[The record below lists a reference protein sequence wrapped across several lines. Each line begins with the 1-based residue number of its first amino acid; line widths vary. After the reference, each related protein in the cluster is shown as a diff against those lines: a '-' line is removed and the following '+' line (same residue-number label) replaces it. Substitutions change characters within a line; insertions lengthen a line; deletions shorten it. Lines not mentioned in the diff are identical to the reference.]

1 MSDLLITST
10 VLATF
15 VGGILALLAPCCIS
29 VMLPAYFA
37 SAFSK
42 RTQIVAMTMVFT
54 AGVGTVILPIALGAS
69 ALSSLLLGQH
79 AWIFG
84 IGGALMAVAGLATVA
99 GWKFALPMPGGSSGG
114 GGVRGVYGLGVFAGA
129 ASACCAPVLLGVAAL
144 SGAAASFTVALAVGV
159 AYVFGMVAPLAV
171 IALLWDRRD
180 WSVSRLQS
188 RTVAVPFGRSRRAVP
203 LGNVLSGALL
213 VLMGALTSLL
223 AVSGNAMDTAE
234 WQVRAAAWLQHVA
247 AVVLDALSWLPG
259 WAGAL
264 IVFGGLGLIIAIA
277 VRQTSSTTAQASSA
291 ALDDLDLA
299 ADSPGSEADSAPV
312 VLTRLVARE
321 PTRVRRRAPGLG
333 DVRVGSTRGH
343 GPAVRRAS
351 RPHPVHRHRARRGC
365 AHAMAVTCRT
375 TTSA

>member
-10 VLATF
+10 VLASF

-37 SAFSK
+37 STFSR

-84 IGGALMAVAGLATVA
+84 IGGALMAVAGLAMVA
-99 GWKFALPMPGGSSGG
+99 GWKFSLPMPGGGSSG
-114 GGVRGVYGLGVFAGA
+114 GGVRGVYSLGVFAGA
-129 ASACCAPVLLGVAAL
+129 ASACCAPVLLGVGAR
-144 SGAAASFTVALAVGV
+144 SGAAASFPVALAVGV

-180 WSVSRLQS
+180 WSASRLQS
-188 RTVAVPFGRSRRAVP
+188 RTIAVPLGRRRKAVP
-203 LGNVLSGALL
+203 LGNVLSGGLL

-234 WQVRAAAWLQHVA
+234 WQVRAGAWLQHVA
-247 AVVLDALSWLPG
+247 AVILNGLAWLPG

-264 IVFGGLGLIIAIA
+264 LVFGALGLIVTIA
-277 VRQTSSTTAQASSA
+277 VRQAT
-291 ALDDLDLA
+291 
-299 ADSPGSEADSAPV
+299 GSAP
-312 VLTRLVARE
+312 A
-321 PTRVRRRAPGLG
+321 PSSSPADDTRVPADAAGADDPLAP
-333 DVRVGSTRGH
+333 T
-343 GPAVRRAS
+343 ATTN
-351 RPHPVHRHRARRGC
+351 PHP
-365 AHAMAVTCRT
+365 MET
-375 TTSA
+375 TQ

>member
-1 MSDLLITST
+1 LKEAMSDLLITST
-10 VLATF
+10 VLASF

-37 SAFSK
+37 STFSR

-84 IGGALMAVAGLATVA
+84 IGGALMALAGLAMIA
-99 GWKFALPMPGGSSGG
+99 GWKFSLPMPTGGSSAG

-144 SGAAASFTVALAVGV
+144 AGAAASFPVALAVGV
-159 AYVFGMVAPLAV
+159 AYVFGMVAPLAL

-180 WSVSRLQS
+180 WTASRLQS
-188 RTVAVPFGRSRRAVP
+188 RTVSVPFSSTRRAVP
-203 LGNVLSGALL
+203 LGNVLSGGLL

-223 AVSGNAMDTAE
+223 AVSGKAMDTAD
-234 WQVRAAAWLQHVA
+234 WQVRAGAWLQHVA
-247 AVVLDALSWLPG
+247 AVALDALSWLPG

-264 IVFGGLGLIIAIA
+264 LVFGALAVIVTVA
-277 VRQTSSTTAQASSA
+277 VRQTTRPVGTGATAPAPDDADNDDLTPPSA
-291 ALDDLDLA
+291 A
-299 ADSPGSEADSAPV
+299 
-312 VLTRLVARE
+312 
-321 PTRVRRRAPGLG
+321 
-333 DVRVGSTRGH
+333 ST
-343 GPAVRRAS
+343 
-351 RPHPVHRHRARRGC
+351 PHP
-365 AHAMAVTCRT
+365 MEIP
-375 TTSA
+375 

>member
-10 VLATF
+10 VLASF
-15 VGGILALLAPCCIS
+15 IGGILALLAPCCIS

-37 SAFSK
+37 STFSR

-84 IGGALMAVAGLATVA
+84 VGGALMAVAGLAMVA
-99 GWKFALPMPGGSSGG
+99 GWKFSMPMPGGGASGG
-114 GGVRGVYGLGVFAGA
+114 SGVRGVYGLGVFAGA

-144 SGAAASFTVALAVGV
+144 SGAAASFPVALAVGV

-180 WSVSRLQS
+180 WSTSRLQS
-188 RTVAVPFGRSRRAVP
+188 RTVAVPIGRRRRAVP

-223 AVSGNAMDTAE
+223 AVSGNAMETAE
-234 WQVRAAAWLQHVA
+234 WQVRAGAWLQHVA
-247 AVVLDALSWLPG
+247 AVILNGLDWLPG

-264 IVFGGLGLIIAIA
+264 LVFGALGVIITIA
-277 VRQTSSTTAQASSA
+277 VRQTSTARPVSATDSELSNDDDADTPRDTLTPTSSTT
-291 ALDDLDLA
+291 
-299 ADSPGSEADSAPV
+299 
-312 VLTRLVARE
+312 
-321 PTRVRRRAPGLG
+321 PTH
-333 DVRVGSTRGH
+333 T
-343 GPAVRRAS
+343 
-351 RPHPVHRHRARRGC
+351 
-365 AHAMAVTCRT
+365 MET
-375 TTSA
+375 TP

>member
-10 VLATF
+10 VLASF
-15 VGGILALLAPCCIS
+15 IGGILALLAPCCIS

-37 SAFSK
+37 STFSR

-84 IGGALMAVAGLATVA
+84 VGGALMAVAGLAMVA
-99 GWKFALPMPGGSSGG
+99 GWKFSMPMPGGGASGG
-114 GGVRGVYGLGVFAGA
+114 RGVRGVYGLGVFAGA

-144 SGAAASFTVALAVGV
+144 SGAAASFPVALAVGV

-180 WSVSRLQS
+180 WSTSRLQS
-188 RTVAVPFGRSRRAVP
+188 RTIAVPLGRRRRAVP

-234 WQVRAAAWLQHVA
+234 WQVRAGAWLQHVA
-247 AVVLDALSWLPG
+247 ALILNGLAWLPG

-264 IVFGGLGLIIAIA
+264 LVFGALGAVITVA
-277 VRQTSSTTAQASSA
+277 VRQTTGSTSSRTPAAGDDPTLSSDADSGNPGDTSTPTSSTT
-291 ALDDLDLA
+291 
-299 ADSPGSEADSAPV
+299 
-312 VLTRLVARE
+312 T
-321 PTRVRRRAPGLG
+321 
-333 DVRVGSTRGH
+333 
-343 GPAVRRAS
+343 
-351 RPHPVHRHRARRGC
+351 PHT
-365 AHAMAVTCRT
+365 MET
-375 TTSA
+375 TQ

>member
-10 VLATF
+10 VLASF

-37 SAFSK
+37 STFSR

-54 AGVGTVILPIALGAS
+54 AGVGTAILPIALGAS

-84 IGGALMAVAGLATVA
+84 VGGVLMALAGFAMVA
-99 GWKFALPMPGGSSGG
+99 GWKFSLPMPGAGASGG

-144 SGAAASFTVALAVGV
+144 SGAAASFPVALAVGV

-180 WSVSRLQS
+180 WSASRLQS
-188 RTVAVPFGRSRRAVP
+188 RTIAVPFGSTRRAVP
-203 LGNVLSGALL
+203 LGNVLSGGLL
-213 VLMGALTSLL
+213 VLMGVLTSLL
-223 AVSGNAMDTAE
+223 AVSGKAMDTAE
-234 WQVRAAAWLQHVA
+234 WQVRAGAWLQHVA
-247 AVVLDALSWLPG
+247 AVVLDAVSWLPG

-264 IVFGGLGLIIAIA
+264 LVFGALAAVVTVA
-277 VRQTSSTTAQASSA
+277 VRQSTGSGRTGTGARPSDDVSNDTAEDD
-291 ALDDLDLA
+291 DDLTPS
-299 ADSPGSEADSAPV
+299 SPATA
-312 VLTRLVARE
+312 
-321 PTRVRRRAPGLG
+321 
-333 DVRVGSTRGH
+333 
-343 GPAVRRAS
+343 
-351 RPHPVHRHRARRGC
+351 PHP
-365 AHAMAVTCRT
+365 MEIP
-375 TTSA
+375 